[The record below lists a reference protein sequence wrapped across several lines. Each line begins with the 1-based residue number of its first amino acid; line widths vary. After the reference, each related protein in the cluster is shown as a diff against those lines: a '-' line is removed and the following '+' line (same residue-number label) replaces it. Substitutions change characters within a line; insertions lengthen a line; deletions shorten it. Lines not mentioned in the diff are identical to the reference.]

1 MNGPKRVLLAGL
13 FHETHTFLEGRTTL
27 ADFSVCRGVGL
38 LGKAGDGSPVA
49 GFLEVAQ
56 AAGWEVVPALDVRA
70 TPSAMVEDEVLEY
83 FWSEFSAVAQRE
95 NGARL
100 DAVFLVLHGAMATAS
115 FPDVEGE
122 VLARLRRLPGF
133 ASLPVFV
140 VLDLHANVTGR
151 MARHANALVA
161 YRENPHTDAH
171 ATAVRTA
178 NLLRRTLETGV
189 VPRTSW
195 RRAPLIWAPPGTGT
209 AQEPMRSLAMQA
221 RALERTDPAVWDVS
235 VTPGFSFADTPETGL
250 SFSLVTTAPE
260 AEAQA
265 QLASLC
271 REAWLRRAEGEIAYP
286 SVETVLA
293 QILPVKRGPVLLVE
307 PSDNIGGGAPGDGT
321 GVLRGLLQFDVPS
334 AGVIL
339 NDPAAAVAATQAGA
353 GATVTLA
360 LGGRG
365 SALDAGPVELAVKV
379 ASLSDGRFEL
389 EDIHSHL
396 ASMTGRQ
403 VDMGRCAVVR
413 HRGITILLTSRK
425 TPPFDLG
432 QWRSQ
437 GIEPCELGIIG
448 VKAAVAH
455 RRAYDPI
462 TVESYFVDTPGPCSS
477 NVRAFRFHH
486 LRRPVWPL
494 DADLD
499 CPEGRTDA

>member
-1 MNGPKRVLLAGL
+1 MKAPRILLAGL

-27 ADFSVCRGVGL
+27 ADFAVCRGAEL

-56 AAGWEVVPALDVRA
+56 AAGWEVVPALDMRA
-70 TPSAMVEDEVLEY
+70 TPSAMVADAVLEG
-83 FWSEFSAVAQRE
+83 FWTEFAAVAQRE
-95 NGARL
+95 VGTGL
-100 DAVFLVLHGAMATAS
+100 DAVFLVLHGAMAATGE
-115 FPDVEGE
+115 PDVEGE
-122 VLARLRRLPGF
+122 VLARLRGRPGF
-133 ASLPVFV
+133 EHLPVFV
-140 VLDLHANVTGR
+140 VLDLHANVTAR

-171 ATAVRTA
+171 ATAVRAA

-195 RRAPLIWAPPGTGT
+195 RRAPVIWAPPGTGT
-209 AQEPMRSLAMQA
+209 AQEPMRSLEMQA

-250 SFSLVTTAPE
+250 SFSIVTTAPE

-265 QLASLC
+265 LLATLC
-271 REAWLRRAEGEIAYP
+271 REAWLRRAEGEITYP
-286 SVETVLA
+286 AVETVLA
-293 QILPVKRGPVLLVE
+293 KILPVTRGPVLLVE

-321 GVLRGLLQFDVPS
+321 GVLRGLLQVDVPS
-334 AGVIL
+334 AGVII
-339 NDPAAAVAATQAGA
+339 NDPAAAAAAGQAGA
-353 GATVTLA
+353 GARLTLKI
-360 LGGRG
+360 GGRG
-365 SALDAGPVELAVKV
+365 SALDEGPVTLAVEV
-379 ASLSDGRFEL
+379 ISLSDGRFEL

-396 ASMTGRQ
+396 ASMSGRSI
-403 VDMGRCAVVR
+403 DMGPCAVVR

-437 GIEPCELGIIG
+437 GIEPRELAIIG

-462 TVESYFVDTPGPCSS
+462 AVESYFVDTPGPCSS

-494 DADLD
+494 DADLE
-499 CPEGRTDA
+499 CPEGRADA

>member
-1 MNGPKRVLLAGL
+1 MAGL

-27 ADFSVCRGVGL
+27 AEFAVSRGADL

-56 AAGWEVVPALDVRA
+56 AAGWKVIPAVDMRA
-70 TPSAMVEDEVLEY
+70 TPSAMVEDAVLEA
-83 FWSEFSAVAQRE
+83 FWSEFSAVARRE
-95 NGARL
+95 VGAGL
-100 DAVFLVLHGAMATAS
+100 DAVFLVLHGAMATAGE
-115 FPDVEGE
+115 PDVEGE

-133 ASLPVFV
+133 ANLPVFV
-140 VLDLHANVTGR
+140 VLDLHANVTAR
-151 MARHANALVA
+151 MARHASALVA

-171 ATAVRTA
+171 ATAVRA
-178 NLLRRTLETGV
+178 AQLLRRTLDTCV
-189 VPRTSW
+189 VPRTCW

-209 AQEPMRSLAMQA
+209 AQEPMRSLEAQA

-250 SFSLVTTAPE
+250 SFSIVTTAPE

-265 QLASLC
+265 QLATLC

-286 SVETVLA
+286 AVTEVLA
-293 QILPVKRGPVLLVE
+293 KILPVTRGPVLLVE
-307 PSDNIGGGAPGDGT
+307 PADNIGGGAPGDGT
-321 GVLRGLLQFDVPS
+321 GVLRGLIEFDVPN

-339 NDPAAAVAATQAGA
+339 NDPAAVALAAAAGA
-353 GATVTLA
+353 GATPTLA

-365 SALDAGPVELAVKV
+365 SALDAGPVTLPVTV
-379 ASLSDGRFEL
+379 VSLSDGRFEL

-403 VDMGRCAVVR
+403 VDMGPCAVVQY
-413 HRGITILLTSRK
+413 RGITILLTSRK

-437 GIEPCELGIIG
+437 GIEPRNLAIIG

-462 TVESYFVDTPGPCSS
+462 TAASYYVDTPGPCSS
-477 NVRAFRFHH
+477 NVRSFAFRH

-494 DADLD
+494 DPELD
-499 CPEGRTDA
+499 CPEGRSDV